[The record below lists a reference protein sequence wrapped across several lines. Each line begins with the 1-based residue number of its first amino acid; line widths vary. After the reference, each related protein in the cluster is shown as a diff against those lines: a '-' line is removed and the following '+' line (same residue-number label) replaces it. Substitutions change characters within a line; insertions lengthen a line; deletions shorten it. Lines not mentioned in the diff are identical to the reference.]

1 MLFFVLSSVLAAA
14 AVRTPELPPGQYVG
28 DWPLHPIDEAAW
40 TQVEEGFVEAMAP
53 RDIESDPALHILIP
67 AMFADGGYFCGSYV
81 GRLEPSN
88 TDKLFLFVAEILPEG
103 IKAVQTLLNRGWS
116 WRTGPRPRRIS
127 NTIAQTWTRN
137 AERRLST
144 RDSPA
149 PSAAPGSRH
158 TKPQP
163 LNPSRPYGTT

>member
-14 AVRTPELPPGQYVG
+14 AIETPELPPGQYVG

-67 AMFADGGYFCGSYV
+67 AMFADGRYFCGSYV

-88 TDKLFLFVAEILPEG
+88 PDKLFLFVAEILPEG
-103 IKAVQTLLNRGWS
+103 DQGGANAPESRVVLANRTATEADLEHYCPNMG
-116 WRTGPRPRRIS
+116 
-127 NTIAQTWTRN
+127 
-137 AERRLST
+137 AERR
-144 RDSPA
+144 
-149 PSAAPGSRH
+149 AAIVDPR
-158 TKPQP
+158 
-163 LNPSRPYGTT
+163 